1 MSQPEHVLVVGA
13 GLGGLRTVEQ
23 LRSAGFQ
30 GRISLVGDEQHA
42 PYDRPPLSKQ
52 VLTGEWAPERTTLRS
67 VEGLDDLGVRTHLGM
82 RAVALRPGEVELAD
96 GASLHADAIV
106 VATGL
111 AARTLPGQPTGVHT
125 LRTLDDALALR
136 AALERASSLLVI
148 GGGFIGA
155 EVASSART
163 RGLAVTVLEALP
175 VPSARALGEELG
187 ALTGR
192 LMTEA
197 GVDLRTDVRI
207 DGFVTGSAAP
217 DSTGSGGSAAGA
229 MRAVQATRATPAT
242 RTTQAARTAPANPA
256 ARATAPAAW
265 ATAARATA
273 ARATA
278 ARATAARATA
288 ARATR
293 RGHSGAGHGGGQLG
307 VALADGSRVTADVVV
322 LGIGGVP
329 RLGWVD
335 GAPDEGAVPGGLPC
349 GATGRVEGLS
359 GVWAVGDVAAWT
371 DPSRGDRHRHE
382 HWTSAGDQAA
392 TVARDILGEPPPPA
406 RVPYFWS
413 DQFGLKIQ
421 LFGRPEHA
429 DTLLPLHGDG
439 LAGGAVRGTVVG
451 LLADGRLVAVAG
463 FGAARFVARY
473 RALLLDGA
481 DGAAALELASTLRT
495 R

>member
-192 LMTEA
+192 LITEA
-197 GVDLRTDVRI
+197 GVELRTDVRI

-217 DSTGSGGSAAGA
+217 DSTGSGGIGCGGDA
-229 MRAVQATRATPAT
+229 
-242 RTTQAARTAPANPA
+242 
-256 ARATAPAAW
+256 
-265 ATAARATA
+265 
-273 ARATA
+273 
-278 ARATAARATA
+278 
-288 ARATR
+288 
-293 RGHSGAGHGGGQLG
+293 SGAGGTGDSGACDGGGQLG
-307 VALADGSRVTADVVV
+307 VALADGTRVTADVVV

>member
-30 GRISLVGDEQHA
+30 GRISLVGDEPHA

-82 RAVALRPGEVELAD
+82 RAVALRPGEVELAV

-111 AARTLPGQPTGVHT
+111 AARTLPGQPAGVHT

-207 DGFVTGSAAP
+207 DGFVTRSVAP
-217 DSTGSGGSAAGA
+217 DSTGD
-229 MRAVQATRATPAT
+229 
-242 RTTQAARTAPANPA
+242 
-256 ARATAPAAW
+256 
-265 ATAARATA
+265 
-273 ARATA
+273 
-278 ARATAARATA
+278 
-288 ARATR
+288 
-293 RGHSGAGHGGGQLG
+293 GGGQRG
-307 VALADGSRVTADVVV
+307 GALADGSRVTAAVVV
-322 LGIGGVP
+322 VGIGGVP

-335 GAPDEGAVPGGLPC
+335 SAPDEGAVPGGLPC
-349 GATGRVEGLS
+349 GVTGRVEGLS

-371 DPSRGDRHRHE
+371 DPARGDRHRHE

-392 TVARDILGEPPPPA
+392 TVARDILGEPPPSA

-451 LLADGRLVAVAG
+451 LLAEGRLVAVAG

-481 DGAAALELASTLRT
+481 DGAAALELASTLRA

>member
-30 GRISLVGDEQHA
+30 GRISLVGDEPHA

-52 VLTGEWAPERTTLRS
+52 VMTGEWAPERTTLRS

-111 AARTLPGQPTGVHT
+111 AARTLPGQPAGVHT
-125 LRTLDDALALR
+125 LRTLDHALALR

-163 RGLAVTVLEALP
+163 RGLAVTVLEALT

-192 LMTEA
+192 LMTQA

-207 DGFVTGSAAP
+207 DGFVTG
-217 DSTGSGGSAAGA
+217 
-229 MRAVQATRATPAT
+229 RADPADE
-242 RTTQAARTAPANPA
+242 
-256 ARATAPAAW
+256 
-265 ATAARATA
+265 
-273 ARATA
+273 
-278 ARATAARATA
+278 
-288 ARATR
+288 
-293 RGHSGAGHGGGQLG
+293 GGGRIG

-322 LGIGGVP
+322 VGIGGVP
-329 RLGWVD
+329 RLGWMG
-335 GAPDEGAVPGGLPC
+335 GAPEAGAVPGGLPC

-359 GVWAVGDVAAWT
+359 GVWAVGDVAAWP
-371 DPSRGDRHRHE
+371 DPTRGDRHRHE

-439 LAGGAVRGTVVG
+439 LAGGAVRGTVMG
-451 LLADGRLVAVAG
+451 LLADGRLAAVAG

-473 RALLLDGA
+473 RTLLQDGA
-481 DGAAALELASTLRT
+481 DGAAALELASTLGAR
-495 R
+495 

>member
-30 GRISLVGDEQHA
+30 GRISLVGDEPHA

-111 AARTLPGQPTGVHT
+111 AARTLPGQPAGVHT

-192 LMTEA
+192 LMSEA

-217 DSTGSGGSAAGA
+217 DGVGSTGRAGDA
-229 MRAVQATRATPAT
+229 
-242 RTTQAARTAPANPA
+242 
-256 ARATAPAAW
+256 
-265 ATAARATA
+265 
-273 ARATA
+273 
-278 ARATAARATA
+278 
-288 ARATR
+288 
-293 RGHSGAGHGGGQLG
+293 SGAGGTGEGGAGDGGEGGAGEGGGQLG
-307 VALADGSRVTADVVV
+307 VALADGSRVTADAVVV
-322 LGIGGVP
+322 GIGGVP

-335 GAPDEGAVPGGLPC
+335 GALDEGTVAGGLPC

-371 DPSRGDRHRHE
+371 DPARGDRHRHE

-392 TVARDILGEPPPPA
+392 TVARDILGEPPPSS

-473 RALLLDGA
+473 RTLLLDGA
-481 DGAAALELASTLRT
+481 DGAATLELASTLGAR
-495 R
+495 

>member
-30 GRISLVGDEQHA
+30 GRISLVGDEPHA

-67 VEGLDDLGVRTHLGM
+67 EESLDELGVRTHLGM

-111 AARTLPGQPTGVHT
+111 AARTLPGQPAGVHT
-125 LRTLDDALALR
+125 LRTLDDALTLR
-136 AALERASSLLVI
+136 TALERASSLLVV

-207 DGFVTGSAAP
+207 DGFFTEGGASGGAG
-217 DSTGSGGSAAGA
+217 STGDTGATADTPGGTGRADRTPAAGGA
-229 MRAVQATRATPAT
+229 GDIGDTSSTGGPGSIGAAGGTPTGGA
-242 RTTQAARTAPANPA
+242 
-256 ARATAPAAW
+256 
-265 ATAARATA
+265 
-273 ARATA
+273 
-278 ARATAARATA
+278 
-288 ARATR
+288 
-293 RGHSGAGHGGGQLG
+293 SGAGADGGRLG

-322 LGIGGVP
+322 LGIGGAP
-329 RLGWVD
+329 RLEWMD
-335 GAPDEGAVPGGLPC
+335 GVPEAGAIPGGLPC
-349 GATGRVEGLS
+349 GPTGRVEGLPR
-359 GVWAVGDVAAWT
+359 VWAVGDVAAWP
-371 DPSRGDRHRHE
+371 DPAHGDRHRHE

-392 TVARDILGEPPPPA
+392 TVARDILGEPPPPP

-451 LLADGRLVAVAG
+451 MLADDRLVAVAG

-473 RALLLDGA
+473 RALLQDGA
-481 DGAAALELASTLRT
+481 DGAAALELAGTLGAR
-495 R
+495 

>member
-1 MSQPEHVLVVGA
+1 MGA
-13 GLGGLRTVEQ
+13 RAHDAALGWTGLE
-23 LRSAGFQ
+23 
-30 GRISLVGDEQHA
+30 
-42 PYDRPPLSKQ
+42 
-52 VLTGEWAPERTTLRS
+52 
-67 VEGLDDLGVRTHLGM
+67 DLGVRTHLGM

-96 GASLHADAIV
+96 GATLHADAIV

-175 VPSARALGEELG
+175 VPSARALGRG
-187 ALTGR
+187 AGRADRR

-197 GVDLRTDVRI
+197 GVDLRTAD
-207 DGFVTGSAAP
+207 DGHRRPPTPRARCGRRA
-217 DSTGSGGSAAGA
+217 GGRVAGDGRRRGGRHRR
-229 MRAVQATRATPAT
+229 RAHGWGGWTARRTRARPRRPAL
-242 RTTQAARTAPANPA
+242 
-256 ARATAPAAW
+256 
-265 ATAARATA
+265 
-273 ARATA
+273 
-278 ARATAARATA
+278 
-288 ARATR
+288 
-293 RGHSGAGHGGGQLG
+293 RGDGAGRR
-307 VALADGSRVTADVVV
+307 VA
-322 LGIGGVP
+322 
-329 RLGWVD
+329 
-335 GAPDEGAVPGGLPC
+335 
-349 GATGRVEGLS
+349 

-429 DTLLPLHGDG
+429 DTAAAAARRRPRGRRGARHGG
-439 LAGGAVRGTVVG
+439 RA

>member
-23 LRSAGFQ
+23 LRAAGFQ

-67 VEGLDDLGVRTHLGM
+67 VAGLDDLGVRTHLGM

-111 AARTLPGQPTGVHT
+111 AARTLPGQPAGVHT

-217 DSTGSGGSAAGA
+217 DSTGSGGSAGRPGDASGAGDGG
-229 MRAVQATRATPAT
+229 RADDAGGPNST
-242 RTTQAARTAPANPA
+242 
-256 ARATAPAAW
+256 
-265 ATAARATA
+265 
-273 ARATA
+273 
-278 ARATAARATA
+278 
-288 ARATR
+288 
-293 RGHSGAGHGGGQLG
+293 GHPSGMNGSASGAGHGGAGHGGAGHGGGQLG

-322 LGIGGVP
+322 VGIGGVP

-371 DPSRGDRHRHE
+371 DPARGDRHRHE

-473 RALLLDGA
+473 RTLLLDGA
-481 DGAAALELASTLRT
+481 DGAAALELASTLRA

>member
-217 DSTGSGGSAAGA
+217 DSTGSGGIGCGGDASGAGGTGDTSHADDAGGPNSAGEPSGTGGSASRVGDGGAGDGGA
-229 MRAVQATRATPAT
+229 
-242 RTTQAARTAPANPA
+242 
-256 ARATAPAAW
+256 
-265 ATAARATA
+265 
-273 ARATA
+273 
-278 ARATAARATA
+278 
-288 ARATR
+288 
-293 RGHSGAGHGGGQLG
+293 GHSGAGDSGAGDSGAGDGGAGDGGGQLG

-371 DPSRGDRHRHE
+371 DPARGDRHRHE